1 MRGREWPPA
10 ASCGS
15 WDRGRVRLRYTSCP
29 RHAKGRGRGCTVQYC
44 AVLYCTMLY
53 SAVLYCTEDWVQ
65 VSWPLP
71 TDAKLSPQGG
81 DTALGGGQET
91 LPAPLAAVS
100 SLRFLLT
107 TPDSHHYLSLS
118 PHYSLHQETRAKIK
132 DFRIFR

>member
-1 MRGREWPPA
+1 MGVLY
-10 ASCGS
+10 S
-15 WDRGRVRLRYTSCP
+15 
-29 RHAKGRGRGCTVQYC
+29 TVQYC
-44 AVLYCTMLY
+44 AVLC
-53 SAVLYCTEDWVQ
+53 CTEDWVQ

-81 DTALGGGQET
+81 DTALGGGEET

-118 PHYSLHQETRAKIK
+118 PHYSLYIGKLEQRLKILGFSADSPPANIK
-132 DFRIFR
+132 HLANPLTFIYIYTLGL

>member
-1 MRGREWPPA
+1 MILVTGLLHTA
-10 ASCGS
+10 ANLAAWQCG
-15 WDRGRVRLRYTSCP
+15 GV
-29 RHAKGRGRGCTVQYC
+29 
-44 AVLYCTMLY
+44 AVLVAARCPLY